1 MRQRGSLLV
10 RYVITGFAAF
20 GIDTVIT
27 LAAAL
32 VVHFLVANTLGF
44 VIANAAQFVVVH
56 RWVFG
61 KRFDAKSIVPL
72 YISTFGISVAGLGL
86 STAIVYGG
94 VAWLDLSLL
103 HAKVLAAG
111 AGLMFNFSLRIATVY
126 R

>member
-1 MRQRGSLLV
+1 MRPRAGLLV
-10 RYVITGFAAF
+10 RYVVTGFAAF

-27 LAAAL
+27 LTGAL
-32 VVHFLVANTLGF
+32 FVHFLIANTLGF

-61 KRFDAKSIVPL
+61 KRFETRSIVPL
-72 YISTFGISVAGLGL
+72 YLATLGISLAGLGL

-94 VAWLDLSLL
+94 VAWLGLSLF

-111 AGLMFNFSLRIATVY
+111 AGLMFNLSLRMATVY